1 MQAQKTHEQQLRIIE
16 KHEDTGNAGSDFD
29 VKGDLARSD
38 AAKKALA
45 EGTALRT
52 GMKDLTRDRGMIR
65 GQNQESQHH
74 KRAGH

>member
-1 MQAQKTHEQQLRIIE
+1 MQAKKTHEQQLKIIE
-16 KHEDTGNAGSDFD
+16 KREDTSNADSDFD
-29 VKGDLARSD
+29 MKGDLARSD

-45 EGTALRT
+45 EGSELR
-52 GMKDLTRDRGMIR
+52 GGLKDITSDRGMIR